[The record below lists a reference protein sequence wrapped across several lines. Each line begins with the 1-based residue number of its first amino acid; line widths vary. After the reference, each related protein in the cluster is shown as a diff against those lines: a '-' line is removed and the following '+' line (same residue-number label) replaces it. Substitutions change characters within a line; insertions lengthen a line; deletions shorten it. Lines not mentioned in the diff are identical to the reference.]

1 MLGANKAQ
9 VIIRHVVYVGHCQ
22 VLAKKTKENKLTPA
36 RSWMRNCNPFSKRE
50 MCLTSF
56 WSPEGLGVLTCKQRG
71 MSMTPFPS
79 VSEQEISL
87 FRKKKS
93 RGTHQGKQLGDFS
106 LIPKLQVFVFCHTAE
121 LNFGCTWQPQR
132 GTVAISG
139 GRKQL
144 QEFKVLTK
152 GNSRCVLPILL
163 GHKAFFQMLTGR

>member
-56 WSPEGLGVLTCKQRG
+56 WSPEGLGFLTCKQRG
-71 MSMTPFPS
+71 MSMTPFTS

-87 FRKKKS
+87 FRKKKVGEPTRES
-93 RGTHQGKQLGDFS
+93 NWEISASFQSFRFLFFATLQS
-106 LIPKLQVFVFCHTAE
+106 LTLVVPGSPRE
-121 LNFGCTWQPQR
+121 GPWP
-132 GTVAISG
+132 
-139 GRKQL
+139 
-144 QEFKVLTK
+144 
-152 GNSRCVLPILL
+152 
-163 GHKAFFQMLTGR
+163 

>member
-56 WSPEGLGVLTCKQRG
+56 WSPEGLGFLTCKQRG
-71 MSMTPFPS
+71 MSMTPFTG

-93 RGTHQGKQLGDFS
+93 RGTHQGKQLGDSASFQSFRFLFFATLQS
-106 LIPKLQVFVFCHTAE
+106 LALAVPGSPREGPWPSA
-121 LNFGCTWQPQR
+121 G
-132 GTVAISG
+132 A
-139 GRKQL
+139 
-144 QEFKVLTK
+144 
-152 GNSRCVLPILL
+152 GNSSRNS
-163 GHKAFFQMLTGR
+163 RS